1 MIESSVT
8 LLNCGQLAVRKSILK
23 SIMSEIIYGI
33 HSVKALLDNDPQRF
47 LEVFILKG
55 RDDKRLKPL
64 IDELEASGIVIQVAN
79 RQWLDEKSEGA
90 VHQGIIARVR
100 EGRQY
105 QENDLP
111 ALLESLES
119 PFLLVLDGVTD
130 PHNLGACLRTAD
142 AAGVHAVIV
151 PRDRSAKLNATA
163 KKVASGA
170 AENVPLIN
178 VTNLARTLRVL
189 QEHNVWIVG
198 TAGEADHDL
207 YQSKMTGPMALVMG
221 AEGEGMRRLTREHC
235 DELISIPMA
244 GSVSSLNV
252 SVATGVCLF
261 EAVRQRGLK
270 KS

>member
-1 MIESSVT
+1 
-8 LLNCGQLAVRKSILK
+8 
-23 SIMSEIIYGI
+23 MSEIIYGI
-33 HSVKALLDNDPQRF
+33 HAVKALLERDPQRF

-55 RDDKRLKPL
+55 RDDRRLQPL
-64 IDELEASGIVIQVAN
+64 IAELEATGIVIQVAN
-79 RQWLDEKSEGA
+79 RQWLDEKVEGA

-111 ALLESLES
+111 TLLESVDT

-130 PHNLGACLRTAD
+130 PHNLGACLRSAD

-151 PRDRSAKLNATA
+151 PRDRSAQLNATA
-163 KKVASGA
+163 KKVACGA
-170 AENVPLIN
+170 AENVPLIR
-178 VTNLARTLRVL
+178 VTNLARTLRLL
-189 QEHNVWIVG
+189 QEMNVWVVG
-198 TAGEADHDL
+198 TAGEADHTL

-244 GSVSSLNV
+244 GTVSSLNV
-252 SVATGVCLF
+252 SVATGICLF
-261 EAVRQRGLK
+261 EAVRQR
-270 KS
+270 S

>member
-1 MIESSVT
+1 
-8 LLNCGQLAVRKSILK
+8 
-23 SIMSEIIYGI
+23 MSEIIYGI
-33 HSVKALLDNDPQRF
+33 HAVKALLERDPQRF
-47 LEVFILKG
+47 LEVFTLKG
-55 RDDKRLKPL
+55 REDRRLLPL
-64 IDELEASGIVIQVAN
+64 IAELEATGIAVKVAN
-79 RQWLDEKSEGA
+79 RQWLDEKAEGA

-111 ALLESLES
+111 GLLETRDT

-130 PHNLGACLRTAD
+130 PHNLGACLRSAD

-151 PRDRSAKLNATA
+151 PRDRSAQLNATA
-163 KKVASGA
+163 KKVACGA
-170 AENVPLIN
+170 AESVPLIR
-178 VTNLARTLRVL
+178 VTNLARTLRFL
-189 QEHNVWIVG
+189 QERNVWIVG
-198 TAGEADHDL
+198 TAGEADHTL
-207 YQSKMTGPMALVMG
+207 YQSKLTGPLALVMG

-261 EAVRQRGLK
+261 EAVRQRLG
-270 KS
+270 